1 MKKNILF
8 ILSVLIFSVSFV
20 SCDNDEDND
29 DIGSNLGTIN
39 LFIDGNKMNTNT
51 TFLASSISYDKPT
64 ITFPKSE
71 FSIMIIFGDDES
83 QSAFFNFKE
92 IDFEK
97 MKVGDDLLKLC
108 KNYGYQVTYQG
119 NQYWLHSD
127 IDWFNEFAE
136 GKGKFIV
143 KELNAEKTIINIE
156 FQDIKLPILKGS
168 QLRPDRSKMID
179 IKGNMKYEIDFH

>member
-1 MKKNILF
+1 MKKHILF
-8 ILSVLIFSVSFV
+8 ILSVIIFSLPFV
-20 SCDNDEDND
+20 SCSSDDDEDNN
-29 DIGSNLGTIN
+29 GSQLGTIN

-92 IDFEK
+92 VDLEK

-108 KNYGYQVTYQG
+108 KDYGYQITYLG
-119 NQYWLHSD
+119 DEYWLHSD
-127 IDWFNEFAE
+127 INWFNEFTD

-143 KELNAEKTIINIE
+143 KELNTEKTIINIE
-156 FQDIKLPILKGS
+156 FQDIKIPVLEGSLLK
-168 QLRPDRSKMID
+168 PDRSKMID
-179 IKGNMKYEIDFH
+179 IKGNIKYEIDFN